1 MVRLLWATTNRLTR
15 SGKILGKG
23 QRISIYE
30 TLEAITI
37 NAAYQHFEE
46 GDKGSIEVGKL
57 ADFVIVSEDPLRM
70 TTKSLMTLRVIATYS
85 RGQEIFRLGD
95 ESLF

>member
-1 MVRLLWATTNRLTR
+1 MCIRDR
-15 SGKILGKG
+15 
-23 QRISIYE
+23 SIYE

-70 TTKSLMTLRVIATYS
+70 TKKSLMSLRIIATYS